1 MSKQV
6 KQVSVAFDAE
16 REAPGKIAAAVE
28 ALLLGAAKEKA
39 EKIEAEESKD
49 ALDEGW
55 EIERIET
62 VHEHGHESLEKS
74 DLPNAKHLATVESRV
89 TLTLSKTSGGG
100 GGGHSPQ
107 SKNQALA
114 DKKKDAQKK
123 KSAEAKKQEE
133 AERAE
138 EIEAETAEDAVEY
151 EYVDVIEY
159 EYIDEIV
166 YEDVFEEVEE
176 FADAVEYEY
185 VDDMIEEEIAALDTV
200 PLLVAE
206 AAAQN
211 FSDMLAATQAEALV
225 METMATV
232 EQTLAAEQEEELF
245 ALPSY
250 TFAPSVLAAAHEDE
264 ARRALETLPDPA
276 FPAPEALPGRAV
288 EGQSAP
294 MPFEI
299 PDGPVPLRV
308 TEAER
313 FIAEAQTL
321 VSTPE
326 TARLAQQAVATLA
339 QNDRVAPSELA
350 QDALDNLAQSDNLL
364 TLDQFQEN
372 FAPVEP
378 LSLLPEFQ
386 GNTEMVALPEATP
399 SFAVNEASYVGN
411 PFYIPLSLPSL
422 PVAAPAP
429 SMN

>member
-39 EKIEAEESKD
+39 EKIEAQESKD
-49 ALDEGW
+49 AMDDGW
-55 EIERIET
+55 KVERIET
-62 VHEHGHESLEKS
+62 VHEHGHESLEKT
-74 DLPNAKHLATVESRV
+74 DLPNAEHLATVESRV
-89 TLTLSKTSGGG
+89 TLILSKTSGGG
-100 GGGHSPQ
+100 GGHSPQ
-107 SKNQALA
+107 DKKQALA
-114 DKKKDAQKK
+114 DKKKADQKK

-133 AERAE
+133 AEQAE
-138 EIEAETAEDAVEY
+138 EIQAETAEETV
-151 EYVDVIEY
+151 EYVDVVEY

-176 FADAVEYEY
+176 FADAAEYEY
-185 VDDMIEEEIAALDTV
+185 VEEMIEEEIAAFDAG
-200 PLLVAE
+200 PLMVAE

-211 FSDMLAATQAEALV
+211 SADMLSAPQAEALV
-225 METMATV
+225 TEAVAAV
-232 EQTLAAEQEEELF
+232 EQALAAEQEEEEEIF

-250 TFAPSVLAAAHEDE
+250 AFAPPVLAAAHEDE
-264 ARRALETLPDPA
+264 ARRALETLHDPA

-326 TARLAQQAVATLA
+326 TALLAQQAVATLA

-350 QDALDNLAQSDNLL
+350 QAGLDSFAQSDRLL
-364 TLDQFQEN
+364 TLDQFQQN

-386 GNTEMVALPEATP
+386 GNMEMAALPEATP
-399 SFAVNEASYVGN
+399 SFALNEASYAGN